1 MTAISRRTAQQ
12 LTSQKVRTEA
22 KNQPGPV
29 SRQTLQRTADSFK
42 QDTRVGLQR
51 NQTVAAKLGAAL
63 VPARAELASAGA
75 QLTAGAGMVAAQ
87 QPELAKAAQGLGDAV
102 KKLAADPSKAFGPFS
117 FDLGSLV
124 EGAKSLVKTAE
135 SVIGTGVELIK
146 SGAELVTKVA
156 GGLDSLKELAIDE
169 LRKST
174 IDGPIDNLNS
184 PGDSVKINLG
194 GELLV
199 PTPIPDLKAKGAA
212 DVSAEIKRDD
222 DGGYTISTEGN
233 VALGASVG
241 VEDPEL
247 GNSGNADLMLG
258 VGGKMEFKVPPV
270 LNPDGSVNEVATK
283 AKVKELTE
291 AIARAGVAGGAGP
304 LGAPIAD
311 KLIGPTAEQ
320 KALMKEC
327 FKGVELKGSAALALA
342 GKLNLPMALQLDGT
356 GKVQEDVTLRIEKG
370 DQGLSVSMKTSLS
383 GEAEINGARVTTPLE
398 KQTMGTVKGT
408 AKVELEQKFEFP
420 GSQNVQDVIAN
431 AGKVPPIVTQTL
443 TLSTDVQG
451 GYGSQRGGQTGV
463 ADGTYRDSKRL
474 GVTTEVKITA
484 PSDPAV
490 LRQIVEEA
498 LKGNLADAAR
508 KAGDN
513 TEIELKATVYT
524 ERNRQV
530 AANVENESVG
540 GAGGKGEL
548 VERDVIKAP
557 QPIKTTPTQIADTVR
572 GQLDELNRLQK
583 DVQRSPVYLRA

>member
-12 LTSQKVRTEA
+12 LSSQKLRTEA
-22 KNQPGPV
+22 KQQPGPV
-29 SRQTLQRTADSFK
+29 SQQTLQRVADSFK
-42 QDTRVGLQR
+42 EGKRIGLGASLVGHN

-212 DVSAEIKRDD
+212 DVSAEIKRED

-241 VEDPEL
+241 IEDPEL

-258 VGGKMEFKVPPV
+258 GGGKVEFKVAPV
-270 LNPDGSVNEVATK
+270 MNEDGLTVNEAATK

-291 AIARAGVAGGAGP
+291 AIARAGTAGAGGP
-304 LGAPIAD
+304 LAAPIAD
-311 KLIGPTAEQ
+311 KLIGPTQAQ
-320 KALMKEC
+320 KDLMKAC

-342 GKLNLPMALQLDGT
+342 GKLNLPMAIQLDGT
-356 GKVQEDVTLRIEKG
+356 GKVQNDVTLRIEKG
-370 DQGLSVSMKTSLS
+370 DKGLAVSVKQTLS
-383 GEAEINGARVTTPLE
+383 GEAEINGARVTQPLD

-420 GSQNVQDVIAN
+420 GSNNVQDVIAN
-431 AGKVPPIVTQTL
+431 AGKVPPIVTQSL

-463 ADGTYRDSKRL
+463 ADGTYRDTKRL

-490 LRQIVEEA
+490 LRENRS
-498 LKGNLADAAR
+498 GNAEGKSRGRRAQGGRQHEDRAQ
-508 KAGDN
+508 GDRVHRAQSPN
-513 TEIELKATVYT
+513 
-524 ERNRQV
+524 
-530 AANVENESVG
+530 
-540 GAGGKGEL
+540 
-548 VERDVIKAP
+548 
-557 QPIKTTPTQIADTVR
+557 R
-572 GQLDELNRLQK
+572 GQRRERIGRRRERQGRDR
-583 DVQRSPVYLRA
+583 RA